1 MEGIGNTFLKTK
13 NSNRL
18 RRGRVPSVK
27 KRWSPVLRQGQ
38 DRAPACRRAFGSHTK
53 GKGSSG
59 NAERAQRY
67 NAASSLSG
75 RKNHTHPAAKVL
87 ANPSSKSHRAH
98 SLLNLQQHTQAPM
111 TETWGWFL
119 PTEQVANR
127 NINPLKNNCIR

>member
-1 MEGIGNTFLKTK
+1 MTSASLGGGGNTFLKTK

-38 DRAPACRRAFGSHTK
+38 DRAPACRRAFGSHAK

-59 NAERAQRY
+59 NAERAQRC

-75 RKNHTHPAAKVL
+75 GKNHTHPAAKVL
-87 ANPSSKSHRAH
+87 ANPSSKSQSSFVTELAAARPSTHDCNMGLVLTYRA
-98 SLLNLQQHTQAPM
+98 S
-111 TETWGWFL
+111 G
-119 PTEQVANR
+119 
-127 NINPLKNNCIR
+127 